1 MGAID
6 SCFVTDE
13 DLRGRN
19 VLHLSTTVLL
29 RVCSRIMKSSF
40 SFGLTMGITV
50 ETYNTVRKC
59 HSGEDGSQEASHPLA
74 YPRPETSPSERQL
87 L

>member
-6 SCFVTDE
+6 SRFVTDE

-29 RVCSRIMKSSF
+29 RVRSRIRKSF

-59 HSGEDGSQEASHPLA
+59 HGGEDGSQEASHPLA